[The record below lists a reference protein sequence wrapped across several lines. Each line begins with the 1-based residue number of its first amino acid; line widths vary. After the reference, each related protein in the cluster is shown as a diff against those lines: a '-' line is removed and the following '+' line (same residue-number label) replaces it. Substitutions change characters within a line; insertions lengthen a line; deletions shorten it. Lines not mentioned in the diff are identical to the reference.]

1 MGLDVY
7 GHHTRIPFEGE
18 RTNSDDFNAFTE
30 KVDALAQANLK
41 EAIEEGLKPLREEYK
56 HWKGL
61 EGEQPNDYREHA
73 YNMEYFS
80 FVAKLRGLIGRNYDF
95 KMYPYT
101 DKILELPE
109 LEKLLNKEVEMAYEE
124 YDIYFR
130 KVNFLFAY
138 FEDRGLMVDQYYAFV
153 TPEDVKDI
161 IHRCEQILEAKNEG
175 DNLDEGETVED
186 LAQELLP
193 TQSGFFFGSTDYD
206 EWYFHDV
213 NDCLTQ
219 MRKWLPM
226 LEEEGVTGY
235 MIFSW

>member
-1 MGLDVY
+1 MGLDIY
-7 GHHTRIPFEGE
+7 GHHTRIPFKGE
-18 RTNSDDFNAFTE
+18 RTNTDDFHAFTE
-30 KVDALAQANLK
+30 EVDALAQANLK
-41 EAIEEGLKPLREEYK
+41 AAIEEGLKPLREAYK
-56 HWKGL
+56 RWKGL
-61 EGEQPNDYREHA
+61 DGEEANDYYEHD
-73 YNMEYFS
+73 YKLEYFT
-80 FVAKLRGLIGRNYDF
+80 FVAKLRDLIGRNYEF
-95 KMYPYT
+95 KMNPYT

-109 LEKLLNKEVEMAYEE
+109 LEELLKKEVKMAYEE

-138 FEDRGLMVDQYYAFV
+138 FENKGLMNDQYYAFV

-161 IHRCEQILEAKNEG
+161 INRCEQILEAKNEG
-175 DNLDEGETVED
+175 DNLDEGETAEA

-193 TQSGFFFGSTDYD
+193 TQSGFFFGSTDYN

-213 NDCLTQ
+213 KDCLNQ